1 MYAWYF
7 PKGRK
12 ITGGAGLGH
21 RHNWEYAIVW
31 IDNPALD
38 NSTIL
43 GVSMSASFGY
53 SKSSPPKAKHVDGFS
68 VKLDYYYSV
77 ILGNTALR
85 YTEDVGETQDLITW
99 DQLPVVAQDA
109 LNNTDWDTTLWNMC
123 DVKMPLKDGE
133 FMKNLAE
140 TLATASNSSVTTF
153 HISGWRTC
161 PSFMKAGEVAAAMQ
175 MLYPDKVSFETHAFE
190 DRDAF
195 KQWLSTSKDHFVMH
209 FGADSKAVT
218 HVTSPFVWS
227 SNPIKFVGGCDD
239 LLVFFRS
246 GVAVGSPQGAD
257 PAEKAEAAA
266 SIEVAESSMTV
277 TETPAVPMEEE
288 TSYDY
293 DLVVIG
299 GGSGGLACSKEAASF
314 GQKVCVLDYV
324 KPSPQGTSWGLGGTC
339 VNVGCIPKKLM
350 HQSSLIGETMH
361 HDSAN
366 FGWNVASGEGKGAT
380 FDWKQL
386 VSNVDSYIKSINF
399 KYKVELR
406 SKYVKYENFLGSFL
420 DPHTLELW
428 HPRKGTK
435 QITTR
440 HVVVAVGGRPKQL
453 TCPGAEYAISSDD
466 IFWMKKTAPGKTLV
480 VGASYVALECAG
492 FLKGMGYDVKVMVR
506 SILLRGFDQDMANK
520 IGEYMEVQAGIEFI
534 RKTVPE
540 SITKL
545 ENGQLLVKWTTEDDE
560 SCEET
565 FDTVL
570 NATGRDPDVAKLGL
584 DKAGV
589 KLNEKTGRIW
599 TKNEQTSTPNIF
611 AIGDVIDAPELTP
624 VAIQAGRFLSRRLYN
639 NSTVQM
645 DYDKVCTAV
654 FTPIEYG
661 CCGLSEEDSNERFGE
676 DNVEVYHKN
685 FVPLEWSLSE
695 SRTSSESCYV
705 KVICDTTRDK
715 FVVGFHYLGPNAG
728 EVTQAMGLAM
738 KLGFTYDQ
746 MVDTVGIHPT
756 TAEAFTTLERRLK
769 ANLGEGQIVL
779 QPPPFFIVD
788 GLDFQGMALAYLQEQ
803 GVNTSIET
811 QGWMNSHGYDSLRAM
826 LDDEALYKVTEEALF
841 DCGLTSPKTET
852 QLIPTNSTFQ
862 TSGYTMDGP
871 CEVWLDDKKVAAG
884 RNCHTEFPHGMH
896 SIDYSSCGNSC
907 TLWWYWLG
915 VKYTDEGYSWQVY
928 KNCVGLSKTASQ

>member
-1 MYAWYF
+1 MDAVGI
-7 PKGRK
+7 KRK
-12 ITGGAGLGH
+12 KMASGVKCVSLS
-21 RHNWEYAIVW
+21 
-31 IDNPALD
+31 PL
-38 NSTIL
+38 STL
-43 GVSMSASFGY
+43 
-53 SKSSPPKAKHVDGFS
+53 
-68 VKLDYYYSV
+68 
-77 ILGNTALR
+77 
-85 YTEDVGETQDLITW
+85 
-99 DQLPVVAQDA
+99 LP
-109 LNNTDWDTTLWNMC
+109 
-123 DVKMPLKDGE
+123 
-133 FMKNLAE
+133 E
-140 TLATASNSSVTTF
+140 TLATASDLSVATF
-153 HISGWRTC
+153 HIAGWKTC
-161 PSFMKAGEVAAAMQ
+161 PSFVKAQEVAAAMQ
-175 MLYPDKVSFETHAFE
+175 MLYPDRVAFEAHPFE

-195 KQWLSTSKDHFVMH
+195 KQWLGASQDDITAS
-209 FGADSKAVT
+209 FGTGSDARNT
-218 HVTSPFVWS
+218 YPTT
-227 SNPIKFVGGCDD
+227 FVGGCDN
-239 LLVFFRS
+239 LLAFFRS
-246 GVAVGSPQGAD
+246 GIAVGKPQGVTPNEE
-257 PAEKAEAAA
+257 PA
-266 SIEVAESSMTV
+266 
-277 TETPAVPMEEE
+277 

-339 VNVGCIPKKLM
+339 
-350 HQSSLIGETMH
+350 SSLIGEVMH

-366 FGWNVASGEGKGAT
+366 FGWKVTSGEGGAPT

-386 VSNVDSYIKSINF
+386 VANVDGYIKGINF

-406 SKYVKYENFLGSFL
+406 SKYVKYENFLGSFI

-440 HVVVAVGGRPKQL
+440 NVVIAVGGRPKEL
-453 TCPGAEYAISSDD
+453 TCRGGEYAISSDD
-466 IFWMKKTAPGKTLV
+466 IFWMKKKEPGKTLV

-520 IGEYMEVQAGIEFI
+520 IGEYMEVQSGIEFI
-534 RKTVPE
+534 RKTVPQ

-545 ENGQLLVKWTTEDDE
+545 ENGQLLVKWTSEDGE
-560 SCEET
+560 SCEEA

-589 KLNEKTGRIW
+589 KLNDKTGRIW
-599 TKNEQTSTPNIF
+599 VKNEQTSTSNIY

-645 DYDKVCTAV
+645 DYEKVCTAV

-661 CCGLSEEDSNERFGE
+661 CCGLSEEDSKDRYGE
-676 DNVEVYHKN
+676 GNIEVYHTN
-685 FVPLEWSLSE
+685 FVPLEWSLSTE
-695 SRTSSESCYV
+695 TRTAAESCYV
-705 KVICDTTRDK
+705 KVICDKTRDK

-756 TAEAFTTLERRLK
+756 TAESFTTLELSVFYLPLLLALLAACVTGQRRLD
-769 ANLGEGQIVL
+769 AGLGEGQVVL
-779 QPPPFFIVD
+779 HPPPFFVVD

-803 GVNTSIET
+803 GINTSIEA
-811 QGWMNSHGYDSLRAM
+811 QSWMQQHGYTSLRAM
-826 LDDEALYKVTEEALF
+826 LDDESLYKVTEEAIF
-841 DCGLTSPKTET
+841 ECGLTSPKTET
-852 QLIPTNSTFQ
+852 QPIPTNNSFQ
-862 TSGYTMDGP
+862 TSGYTLDGP
-871 CEVWLDDKKVAAG
+871 CEVWLDDTKVASG
-884 RNCHTEFPHGMH
+884 RNCHSEFPHGQH
-896 SIDYSSCGNSC
+896 QVDYSSCGEAC
-907 TLWWYWLG
+907 TLAWYWLG
-915 VKYTDEGYSWQVY
+915 IKYVEGIYSWQVY
-928 KNCVGLSKTASQ
+928 KNCVGLSKTATA